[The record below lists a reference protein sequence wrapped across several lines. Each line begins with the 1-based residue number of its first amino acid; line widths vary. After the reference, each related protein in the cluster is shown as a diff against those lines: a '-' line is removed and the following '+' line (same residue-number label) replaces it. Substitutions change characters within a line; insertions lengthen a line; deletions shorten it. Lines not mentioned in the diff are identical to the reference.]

1 MFKSFN
7 LSCFFI
13 EVWSCKCIWYFKK
26 KIKSGIKRFEGEVSI
41 NNQNVTKN
49 KKKIKVPKN
58 SIIETGELSSL
69 MFVDAKDAF
78 LLRSN
83 TILKIKH
90 HKNKKRIVGFEV
102 IKGGVL
108 SVFSKKKRKI
118 RTPSALIGIRGT
130 GVYIEV
136 DKEKTYICTCYGKAI
151 LQRKDNLDIKETVK
165 TSHHDEPRYIY
176 IDKNNIEKAPV
187 INHTDLELIM
197 LEEQVLRKP
206 PFVGKDGKVKA
217 GYY

>member
-1 MFKSFN
+1 
-7 LSCFFI
+7 
-13 EVWSCKCIWYFKK
+13 
-26 KIKSGIKRFEGEVSI
+26 
-41 NNQNVTKN
+41 
-49 KKKIKVPKN
+49 
-58 SIIETGELSSL
+58 

-83 TILKIKH
+83 TILKIKN
-90 HKNKKRIVGFEV
+90 HKNNKRIVGFEV

-206 PFVGKDGKVKA
+206 PFVGKDGKVANTFSSITRPSSEKFRKA
-217 GYY
+217 IEKLI